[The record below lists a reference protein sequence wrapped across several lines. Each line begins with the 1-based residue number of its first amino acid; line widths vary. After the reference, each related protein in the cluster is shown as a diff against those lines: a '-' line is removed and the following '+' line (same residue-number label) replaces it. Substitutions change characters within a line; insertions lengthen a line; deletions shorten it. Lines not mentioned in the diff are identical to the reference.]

1 MNEVHFT
8 PGPWERKH
16 KADICLDTGGENM
29 FSAVYGGAELVAV
42 VCVDDAFGK
51 DDLHAANE
59 ALIAAAP
66 DLYAAL
72 GEAHTSLM
80 IVSEQALDASKTD
93 PRWTGVYE
101 KLTPHIKA
109 ARAALKK
116 AGGES

>member
-1 MNEVHFT
+1 MT
-8 PGPWERKH
+8 P
-16 KADICLDTGGENM
+16 
-29 FSAVYGGAELVAV
+29 VATRDV
-42 VCVDDAFGK
+42 QLKDA
-51 DDLHAANE
+51 

-80 IVSEQALDASKTD
+80 IVSEQALHASKTD

-116 AGGES
+116 ARGES